1 MPTRSGW
8 WWWRASRVIHDLD
21 PNGNTMGVQPID
33 EFPGFSF
40 LLGDMH
46 PHVLALPFVLL
57 ALALA
62 LNALIKGRRGLSRRL
77 KGQIS

>member
-1 MPTRSGW
+1 MAPSLVPTRSGW

-21 PNGNTMGVQPID
+21 PLGNSMGIQPID

-62 LNALIKGRRGLSRRL
+62 LNALL
-77 KGQIS
+77 